1 MISASLLVLS
11 NPNAVG
17 QLPIMGWSGYIALMQ
32 DSGHC
37 DKAGAAGYNETTFQ
51 QTAAVLESTGLRD
64 LGYTYMNLDD
74 CWIADNRSS
83 AGEVQ
88 ADPTRFPH
96 GMKWLADLAHQ
107 KKLKLGLYAAASI
120 ETCRN
125 FPGSQGYEDV
135 DAKTFAS
142 WGADFTK
149 LDSCSPN
156 FLANGTE
163 SWSEQYTRWAKAMN
177 ATGRQMV
184 FSCSWAVYWT
194 ECAAKN
200 LPKDWETQCG
210 LIPWEND
217 LITDSC
223 HLWRYGDDLRPYWG
237 EGAAAPVTSRV
248 LSPAGKAGVG
258 DVLEF
263 ASSIFAYNW
272 RAVSG
277 PGAFLDPDFLAVGCP
292 TDRPCGG
299 VKQPYPPLNDI
310 EQRSQFSI
318 WCILAAPLIIGSDLR
333 NLSKTALTTLSNK
346 RAIAVN
352 QDPAAYP
359 PRLVAKVNGHNGA
372 HQIWVRPMQNGD
384 VAAALIN
391 TGSAAIDLTLELRG
405 VLCVACGDAA
415 MVDDLWGTGAPVLAT
430 GAYTAKG
437 VRPHETVLLRLS
449 LVK

>member
-1 MISASLLVLS
+1 
-11 NPNAVG
+11 
-17 QLPIMGWSGYIALMQ
+17 
-32 DSGHC
+32 
-37 DKAGAAGYNETTFQ
+37 
-51 QTAAVLESTGLRD
+51 
-64 LGYTYMNLDD
+64 MNLDD

-83 AGEVQ
+83 TGELQ

-125 FPGSQGYEDV
+125 FPGSQGYEEV

-142 WGADFTK
+142 WGADFAK

-163 SWSEQYTRWAKAMN
+163 SWSEQYTRWSKAMN

-210 LIPWEND
+210 LPVALRSHHRLVPPVALRRRSQAVLGRRRVGIGDQPRAEPRRQGRRRRRPRVR
-217 LITDSC
+217 LL
-223 HLWRYGDDLRPYWG
+223 HLRVQLACRQRARRLPRPRLPRRRVPDRPAVRRRQ
-237 EGAAAPVTSRV
+237 AAV
-248 LSPAGKAGVG
+248 PAAERRRADRSARGFG
-258 DVLEF
+258 
-263 ASSIFAYNW
+263 ASS
-272 RAVSG
+272 R
-277 PGAFLDPDFLAVGCP
+277 
-292 TDRPCGG
+292 
-299 VKQPYPPLNDI
+299 
-310 EQRSQFSI
+310 
-318 WCILAAPLIIGSDLR
+318 APLIIGSDLR
-333 NLSKTALTTLSNK
+333 NLSKTALATLSNK

-415 MVDDLWGTGAPVLAT
+415 MVDDLWGTDPPVLAT